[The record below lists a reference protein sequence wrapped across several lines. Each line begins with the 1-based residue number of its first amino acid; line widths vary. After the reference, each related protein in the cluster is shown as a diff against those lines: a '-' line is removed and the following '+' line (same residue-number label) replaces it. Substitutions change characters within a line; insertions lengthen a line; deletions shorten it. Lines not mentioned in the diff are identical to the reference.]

1 MFHRKLVSI
10 IRTGT
15 DPLIGG
21 LTAAK
26 TGGGCVIMMSML
38 SVH

>member
-1 MFHRKLVSI
+1 MFHRKLISSI
-10 IRTGT
+10 CTGT
-15 DPLIGG
+15 DPLRSG